1 MHERMLGLPMDGAS
15 ALRHLPGAVL
25 VCAAPN
31 AGGRDWPMK
40 RSTDRILT
48 THVGSL
54 IRPAPL
60 QDFLRAK
67 QAGRSY
73 DQAAYEGCLK
83 SSVAEVVRKQAEV
96 GVDVVS
102 DGEFGKSIS
111 WSQYVLERL
120 SGFERRPIKAGANP
134 FTRGVDRERFAE
146 FYAELDAREGV
157 ATTVEAVC
165 VGPIAYTGEAE
176 LKRDI
181 ENFKAALN
189 GVAVAEAFLPV
200 AAPASVIPDRKN
212 EYYRNEEDLIRAIGA
227 AMRTE
232 YRMIID
238 AGFILQLDDARAAV
252 TYDRMVPPASF
263 ADYRK
268 WLALQVDVVNE
279 AIAGLPADRIR
290 YHVCWG
296 SWPGP
301 HTTDVPL
308 KDIVDLILGMKVG
321 AYVIEGANPRH
332 EHEWRVWETAKLPP
346 GRLLIPGVISHAT
359 NVVEHP
365 ELVAQRIV
373 RLARLIGRGN
383 LIAGTDCGFAQG
395 PFHRRVH
402 PSIMWAKLGALVEGA
417 RVASGQLW
425 G

>member
-1 MHERMLGLPMDGAS
+1 
-15 ALRHLPGAVL
+15 
-25 VCAAPN
+25 
-31 AGGRDWPMK
+31 MK

-54 IRPAPL
+54 IRPPAL

-67 QAGRSY
+67 QAGNAY
-73 DQAAYEGCLK
+73 DKSAYESCLK
-83 SSVAEVVRKQAEV
+83 QSVAEVVRQQADV
-96 GVDVVS
+96 GIDVIS

-120 SGFERRPIKAGANP
+120 SGFERRPVKPGANP
-134 FTRGVDRERFAE
+134 FTRGVDREKFAE

-157 ATTVEAVC
+157 ATTIEAVC
-165 VGPIAYTGEAE
+165 VGPISYSGQTE
-176 LKRDI
+176 LQRDI
-181 ENFKAALN
+181 DNFKAALKDAK
-189 GVAVAEAFLPV
+189 VEEAFLPV

-212 EYYRNEEDLIRAIGA
+212 EYYKSEEELIRAIGA

-232 YRMIID
+232 YKMIID
-238 AGFILQLDDARAAV
+238 AGFVLQLDDARAAV

-268 WLALQVDVVNE
+268 WLALQVDVLNE

-301 HTTDVPL
+301 HASDVPL
-308 KDIVDLILGMKVG
+308 KDIADLILGMKVG

-332 EHEWRVWETAKLPP
+332 EHEWRVWDSVKLPA
-346 GRLLIPGVISHAT
+346 GRILIPGVISHAT

-365 ELVAQRIV
+365 ELVAERIV
-373 RLARLIGRGN
+373 RLARLVGREN
-383 LIAGTDCGFAQG
+383 VLAGTDCGFAQG

-402 PSIMWAKLGALVEGA
+402 PSIMWAKLDALVKGA
-417 RVASGQLW
+417 KLASAELW
-425 G
+425 S